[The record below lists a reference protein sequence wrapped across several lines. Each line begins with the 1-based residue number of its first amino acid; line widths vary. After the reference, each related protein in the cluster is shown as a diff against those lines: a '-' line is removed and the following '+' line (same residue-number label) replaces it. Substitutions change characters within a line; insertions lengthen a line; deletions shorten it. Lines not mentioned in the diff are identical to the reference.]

1 MNSSPDMIQKT
12 RFALRDDARRLAS
25 KAAHSRSPAHA
36 MISVMHASTIRGG
49 QRCHPVSGSISE
61 SSDTN
66 VSARLGDLRI
76 ASARSSIDVAA
87 LAIDPP
93 AGRRPFHGH
102 AAIAAD
108 RRVTSAPNRSRVR
121 IPVVIAEQTPNPA
134 HGQPA
139 LYTRRY
145 IAETAQTDESYWRR
159 PRQPYDSAGSP
170 SLTRVLDR
178 GYQPRQE
185 RGGRRTMIEGSRRSM
200 GRDRHLDRSG
210 RRIPT
215 LIVTA
220 PRSIQ
225 SSDRK
230 LRP

>member
-1 MNSSPDMIQKT
+1 MKITFKMNSSRDVIQKT
-12 RFALRDDARRLAS
+12 RFASRDDARHHAS

-49 QRCHPVSGSISE
+49 QRCQPVSVFSIV

-66 VSARLGDLRI
+66 ASARLRNLRI
-76 ASARSSIDVAA
+76 ASARSSVEVAA

-93 AGRRPFHGH
+93 AGRGPFHGH

-108 RRVTSAPNRSRVR
+108 RRVTSVPDRSRVR

-145 IAETAQTDESYWRR
+145 IAETAQSDESYWGR
-159 PRQPYDSAGSP
+159 PQQPYDSAGSP
-170 SLTRVLDR
+170 SLTRVLYR
-178 GYQPRQE
+178 GHQPGQE
-185 RGGRRTMIEGSRRSM
+185 RGWRRTMVEGSRRSM
-200 GRDRHLDRSG
+200 GRDRSRKSN
-210 RRIPT
+210 IPGG
-215 LIVTA
+215 
-220 PRSIQ
+220 
-225 SSDRK
+225 D
-230 LRP
+230 